1 MNRVFIAEKSDA
13 WREVLNA
20 ALKDDFHVTIWPNG
34 KDFHEILKSDY
45 YHVIILDLEDSR
57 EENFDLLRWIRS
69 SIPATPVIITSSTD
83 RTEVVVKAVKQG
95 AFDFVVKPF
104 SGAKICHAVQQAIEN
119 RSLRNEIEYLRHTQ
133 DIVYD
138 FGRIIAFSPVMKS
151 VVNNLKKFAQTDS
164 TILLTGETGTGKSF
178 LSGTIHFN
186 SSRRDKPFIH
196 INCANIPETLLES
209 ELFGHEK
216 GAFTGANK
224 LRLGRFEQAH
234 GGTIFLDEIG
244 EISPAIQAK
253 LLRVLENKSFER
265 VGGNRTI
272 HSDVRV
278 IVATNRNLQDQI
290 ASGRFRQDLYY
301 RINVL
306 SLRLPPLRE
315 RTQCIEPLAYWILE
329 KVCAGLKKRL
339 EAFSGEC
346 MDWIR
351 SYPWPGNIRQLSN
364 MIERAV
370 ILEEGSVISRES
382 IMVTDQ
388 EGSLFSS
395 RPAAAGAYE
404 VQPGG
409 GPESAYGNQT
419 LEEREREAIIK
430 ALEKSLWIQKDAALL
445 LGVSPRSLNYKIKK
459 FGISHER
466 WRKHRPESEDRY
478 DYKV

>member
-1 MNRVFIAEKSDA
+1 MNKVFISEKSDA
-13 WREVLNA
+13 WRKVLTS
-20 ALKDDFHVTIWPNG
+20 ALDEDFQLTIWPNG
-34 KDFHEILKSDY
+34 KDFFELLKSEY
-45 YHVIILDLEDSR
+45 FHVIILDMEDSK

-69 SIPATPVIITSSTD
+69 SIPATPVIMTSAVD
-83 RTEVVVKAVKQG
+83 KTELVVKAVKQG
-95 AFDFVVKPF
+95 AFDFLVKPF
-104 SGAKICHAVQQAIEN
+104 SAAKLRHSVQQALEN

-151 VVNNLKKFAQTDS
+151 VINTLKKFAQTDS

-186 SSRRDKPFIH
+186 SRRRDKPFIH

-253 LLRVLENKSFER
+253 LLRVLEDRSFER

-278 IVATNRNLQDQI
+278 IVATNRNLKDQI
-290 ASGRFRQDLYY
+290 EAGKFRHDLYY

-315 RTQCIEPLAYWILE
+315 RTQCLEPLSYWILE
-329 KVCAGLKKRL
+329 KVCAALRKRIPG
-339 EAFSGEC
+339 FTMEC
-346 MDWIR
+346 MEWIKA
-351 SYPWPGNIRQLSN
+351 YTWPGNIRQLSN

-370 ILEEGSVISRES
+370 ILEEGDVIGRES
-382 IMVTDQ
+382 IMVADQ
-388 EGSLFSS
+388 EGSLVTPISAHDS
-395 RPAAAGAYE
+395 VSKE
-404 VQPGG
+404 HTLISIPGG
-409 GPESAYGNQT
+409 ITPHT
-419 LEEREREAIIK
+419 LEAREREAIIS
-430 ALEKSLWIQKDAALL
+430 ALDKSLWIQKDAALF
-445 LGVSPRSLNYKIKK
+445 LGISPRALNYKIKK
-459 FGISHER
+459 FGITHER
-466 WRKHRPESEDRY
+466 WRKHRP
-478 DYKV
+478 

>member
-1 MNRVFIAEKSDA
+1 MNKVFIAEKSDA
-13 WREVLNA
+13 WREVLTA

-34 KDFHEILKSDY
+34 KDFFEILKGDY
-45 YHVIILDLEDSR
+45 FHVIILDLEDSR
-57 EENFDLLRWIRS
+57 EENFDFLRWIRS
-69 SIPATPVIITSSTD
+69 SIPSTPVIITSSAD
-83 RTEVVVKAVKQG
+83 RTELVVKAVKQG

-104 SGAKICHAVQQAIEN
+104 SAAKIRHAVQQALEN

-151 VVNNLKKFAQTDS
+151 VVNTLKKFAQTDS

-186 SSRRDKPFIH
+186 STRRDKPFIH

-278 IVATNRNLQDQI
+278 IVATNRNLQAQI
-290 ASGRFRQDLYY
+290 TSGRFRQDLYY

-329 KVCAGLKKRL
+329 KVSAGVKKKI
-339 EAFSGEC
+339 EGFSREC
-346 MDWIR
+346 MEWIR

-370 ILEEGSVISRES
+370 ILEEDNVIGRDS

-388 EGSLFSS
+388 EGTMFA
-395 RPAAAGAYE
+395 PGADGAKADEEQAG
-404 VQPGG
+404 VS
-409 GPESAYGNQT
+409 PERVSGHQT
-419 LEEREREAIIK
+419 LEEREREAIMN
-430 ALEKSLWIQKDAALL
+430 ALEKSLWIQKDAAIL

-459 FGISHER
+459 FGIAHER
-466 WRKHRPESEDRY
+466 WRKHRPEPA
-478 DYKV
+478 